1 MNGNEGIV
9 DMRENSQKYPRES
22 RLNMVSRKVWVVE
35 EGEGIRNKE
44 KGRAREE
51 RRQMVEERS

>member
-1 MNGNEGIV
+1 
-9 DMRENSQKYPRES
+9 MRENSQKYPRES
-22 RLNMVSRKVWVVE
+22 RLNMVRRKEWVVE